1 MQRASAYK
9 VVLVETEEDVAKGES
24 KVWAW
29 VRNNK
34 VSVILFGVAA
44 VMLIL
49 IIVLLLVKPSEETLD
64 DVDKEVEKKKNKK
77 EDK

>member
-9 VVLVETEEDVAKGES
+9 VVIVETEEDVAEGES
-24 KVWAW
+24 KVLAW
-29 VRNNK
+29 MRNNK

-49 IIVLLLVKPSEETLD
+49 IIVLLLVKPSEETLE
-64 DVDKEVEKKKNKK
+64 DVDKEVEKKDKK
-77 EDK
+77 DKE